1 MSAAAETPSGRTS
14 LAEHA
19 YEVLRHRLIMLDTA
33 PGDPINEASLSAE
46 LGIGRTPI
54 REALKRLEGEHLVVS
69 YPRRG
74 TFASSVDITDLAAI
88 TEMREALEP
97 IAARRAARNIT
108 PALRTEFAQAIE
120 RIRGLDPEQDAR
132 TLIERDL
139 SVHRLIYRA
148 VDNRHLQETLVHLDD
163 LATRIWCLAL
173 PRIPDLIG
181 HIRDHVDLL
190 EAILAGDEDR
200 AGAEAGTHV
209 REFEATVRSALA

>member
-1 MSAAAETPSGRTS
+1 MPDIRNGGSS
-14 LAEHA
+14 LADQA
-19 YEVLRHRLIMLDTA
+19 YEVLRHRLIMLDIP
-33 PGDPINEASLSAE
+33 PGDAINEASLSAE
-46 LGIGRTPI
+46 LGVGRTPI

-74 TFASSVDITDLAAI
+74 TFASNVNITDLAAI

-97 IAARRAARNIT
+97 IAARRASRNIT
-108 PALRTEFAQAIE
+108 PQLRAEFTQAIA
-120 RIRGLDPEQDAR
+120 RIRYLDPEQDAR
-132 TLIERDL
+132 TLIESDL
-139 SVHRLIYRA
+139 EVHRLVYRA
-148 VDNRHLQETLVHLDD
+148 VDNLHLQETLVHLDD

>member
-97 IAARRAARNIT
+97 IAA
-108 PALRTEFAQAIE
+108 
-120 RIRGLDPEQDAR
+120 
-132 TLIERDL
+132 
-139 SVHRLIYRA
+139 
-148 VDNRHLQETLVHLDD
+148 
-163 LATRIWCLAL
+163 
-173 PRIPDLIG
+173 
-181 HIRDHVDLL
+181 
-190 EAILAGDEDR
+190 
-200 AGAEAGTHV
+200 
-209 REFEATVRSALA
+209 